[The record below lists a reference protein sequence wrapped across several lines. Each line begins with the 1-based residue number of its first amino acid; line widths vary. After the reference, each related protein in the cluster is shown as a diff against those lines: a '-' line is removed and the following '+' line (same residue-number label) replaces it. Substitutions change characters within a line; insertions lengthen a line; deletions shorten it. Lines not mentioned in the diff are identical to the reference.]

1 MNKDEGRTT
10 SYRKQNRKR
19 GNIAAR
25 KGNLVGEKV
34 TSRNA
39 EILLSTH

>member
-10 SYRKQNRKR
+10 SYTKQNRKR
-19 GNIAAR
+19 GHIAAR
-25 KGNLVGEKV
+25 KETLVGKKV

-39 EILLSTH
+39 EILLSAH